1 MKYGNITIGGMSLGS
16 TRIGGAKLGNTLV
29 FDGGGSPTPPTPT
42 PTFVDYIQ
50 TDGVAYINTG
60 IKGNAPMSMKS
71 RMVPVDPASGSTYIC
86 GCRKD
91 TGNTRFSLVVVASGK
106 TAGPAYGSGIYTS
119 DIDVSDS
126 VDNGTIMVVQ
136 TILAAGDQKFYVKQ
150 DGESSYTSKSH
161 SVAGTITTDTDLYLF
176 ALNNHGTTSVCA
188 AGTKVNTLKLYNDK
202 TWTNLILD
210 LESCYY
216 NGEYGM
222 WDHVSDTF
230 FGNAA
235 GSGAFTGPSI

>member
-1 MKYGNITIGGMSLGS
+1 MM
-16 TRIGGAKLGNTLV
+16 AA
-29 FDGGGSPTPPTPT
+29 GGSTPPTPPGPT
-42 PTFVDYIQ
+42 PVLVDYIQ
-50 TDGVAYINTG
+50 TDGTAYIDTG
-60 IKGNAPMSMKS
+60 IKGNSPMSFKM
-71 RMVPVDPASGSTYIC
+71 RMIPVAPQSGNSYIC

-91 TGNTRFSLVVVASGK
+91 TGDTRFSFLIISSEK
-106 TAGPAYGSGIYTS
+106 TAGPAYANANYQS
-119 DIDVSDS
+119 DIDISAS
-126 VDNGTIMVVQ
+126 IDNGTIMVAQ
-136 TILAAGDQKFYVKQ
+136 AILAARDQKLYVKQ

-161 SVAGTITTDTDLYLF
+161 TMAGTITTDTDIYLF
-176 ALNNHGTTSVCA
+176 AINNHGTTVVCA

-202 TWTNLILD
+202 TWTDLILD

-235 GSGAFTGPSI
+235 GSGAFTGPSIQ

>member
-1 MKYGNITIGGMSLGS
+1 MDALLRRRQMML
-16 TRIGGAKLGNTLV
+16 A
-29 FDGGGSPTPPTPT
+29 GGSPTPPTPT
-42 PTFVDYIQ
+42 GPVAVDYIE
-50 TDGVAYINTG
+50 TDGTAYINTG

-71 RMVPVDPASGSTYIC
+71 RMVPVAPESGNSYIC

-91 TGNTRFSLVVVASGK
+91 TGDTRFSFVIVTSGK
-106 TAGPAYGSGIYTS
+106 TAGPAYKNATYST
-119 DIDVSDS
+119 DVDVSQS
-126 VDNGTIMVVQ
+126 VNNGTEMTVQ
-136 TILAAGDQKFYVKQ
+136 AILAASEQKFYVKQ
-150 DGESSYTSKSH
+150 DGESSYTSASH
-161 SVAGTITTDTDLYLF
+161 SITGTLTTNTDIYLF
-176 ALNNHGTTSVCA
+176 ALNNHGTAGVCA
-188 AGTKVNTLKLYNDK
+188 AGTKVNTLKFYNDK

-235 GSGAFTGPSI
+235 GSGAFTGPSIQ

>member
-1 MKYGNITIGGMSLGS
+1 MSYIGTTKIGKMFLGS
-16 TRIGGAKLGNTLV
+16 TEIGKAYLGTTPV
-29 FDGGGSPTPPTPT
+29 FQKGGGLPYTP
-42 PTFVDYIQ
+42 VDYIE
-50 TDGVAYINTG
+50 TDGTAYINTG

-71 RMVPVDPASGSTYIC
+71 RMVPVAPSSGNSYIC

-91 TGNTRFSLVVVASGK
+91 TGDTRFTFVMVASGK
-106 TAGPAYGSGIYTS
+106 TAGPAYKNASYTT
-119 DIDVSDS
+119 DVDVSQS
-126 VDNGTIMVVQ
+126 VNNGTIMVAQ
-136 TILAAGDQKFYVKQ
+136 AILAAGDQKFYIKQ

-161 SVAGTITTDTDLYLF
+161 TIAGTITTDTDIYLF
-176 ALNNHGTTSVCA
+176 AINNHGTTGVCA

-235 GSGAFTGPSI
+235 VSGAFTGPSI

>member
-1 MKYGNITIGGMSLGS
+1 
-16 TRIGGAKLGNTLV
+16 
-29 FDGGGSPTPPTPT
+29 
-42 PTFVDYIQ
+42 VDYIQ

-71 RMVPVDPASGSTYIC
+71 RMIPVAPASGNTYIC

-91 TGNTRFSLVVVASGK
+91 TGNTRFSLVLVTSGK
-106 TAGPAYGSGIYTS
+106 TAGLAYGSGAYTS

-150 DGESSYTSKSH
+150 EGESSYTSQSH
-161 SVAGTITTDTDLYLF
+161 SVAGTITTDTDIYLF
-176 ALNNHGTTSVCA
+176 ALNNHGSASVCS
-188 AGTKVNTLKLYNDK
+188 AGTKVNTLLLYSDK

-210 LESCYY
+210 LRSCYY

-222 WDHVSDTF
+222 WDMVSDTF

-235 GSGAFTGPSI
+235 VSGAFTGPSI